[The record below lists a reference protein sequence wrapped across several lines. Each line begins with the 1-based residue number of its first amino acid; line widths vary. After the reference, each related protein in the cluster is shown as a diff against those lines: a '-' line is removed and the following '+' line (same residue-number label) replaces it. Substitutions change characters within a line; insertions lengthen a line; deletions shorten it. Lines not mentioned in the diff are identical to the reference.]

1 MVKKDA
7 GKRMKHAQSLECQ
20 GQVFRCSEDGAASIW
35 SKAVSKNYPLSS
47 WVLPQCC
54 QDTLPHN
61 ANLAMWRRREGLS
74 SARKLCGERQT
85 LLHVLNNCPKA
96 LNMRWYNERHNTVLE
111 VISKFMAKSL
121 PEEYQLLADL
131 PQFQPYVFP
140 PHIATTDQRPDIVV
154 WNSTNQEV
162 WVIKLTVCF
171 ETGYEDAHT
180 LKTNRYT
187 DLMRQIADS
196 SVDGTLV
203 TLEKRRKREERRG
216 R

>member
-1 MVKKDA
+1 
-7 GKRMKHAQSLECQ
+7 
-20 GQVFRCSEDGAASIW
+20 
-35 SKAVSKNYPLSS
+35 
-47 WVLPQCC
+47 
-54 QDTLPHN
+54 
-61 ANLAMWRRREGLS
+61 
-74 SARKLCGERQT
+74 
-85 LLHVLNNCPKA
+85 
-96 LNMRWYNERHNTVLE
+96 
-111 VISKFMAKSL
+111 MAKSL

-131 PQFQPYVFP
+131 PQFHPYVFP